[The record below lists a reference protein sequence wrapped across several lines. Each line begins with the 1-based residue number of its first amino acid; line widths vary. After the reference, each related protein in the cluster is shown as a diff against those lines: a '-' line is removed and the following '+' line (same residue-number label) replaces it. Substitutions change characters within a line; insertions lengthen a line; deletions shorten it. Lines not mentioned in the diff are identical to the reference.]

1 MFGFP
6 AAFTNTQMFASLFND
21 SMIVRLSDADR
32 TALIAQGARPFEPMP
47 GRPMREYVAVP
58 DDVRSSPS
66 RLRTWLTKAHAYA
79 TALPPKKR

>member
-21 SMIVRLSDADR
+21 SMIVRLPDADR
-32 TALIAQGARPFEPMP
+32 TALIAHGARPFEPMP

-58 DDVRSSPS
+58 DDVRSSPV
-66 RLRTWLTKAHAYA
+66 RLQTWLTKAHAYA
-79 TALPPKKR
+79 AALPPKKR